1 MKSKIPTIVVV
12 VAIIGVAV
20 AVFFVLDFSKKN
32 TQLNT
37 DIETL
42 EKDLDETQDQ
52 LETSESDLEA
62 MEGEKT
68 TLEEENTQ
76 YSNEIS
82 DLTTEKEKLTT
93 ENEELNDSLEEA
105 QRSIG
110 KLACDFPGF
119 NFSYDSNSSISDN
132 LVEWEKLY
140 DEETEGEWFTFW
152 DNSDDALHE
161 IVIESVSEYFI
172 VFFDDPEFGT
182 TNGIFFI
189 NFQCWLDGP

>member
-42 EKDLDETQDQ
+42 E
-52 LETSESDLEA
+52 
-62 MEGEKT
+62 
-68 TLEEENTQ
+68 EENTQ

-105 QRSIG
+105 QRTIG
-110 KLACDFPGF
+110 KLACDLRGF

-132 LVEWEKLY
+132 LVEWEKLF

-152 DNSDDALHE
+152 DDSDDALHQL
-161 IVIESVSEYFI
+161 VNESLSEYFI